1 MAVPKKKTAKSY
13 SKTRYT
19 HYVKSQQKK
28 ILDRTHVVYDKETGE
43 ARLSH
48 CVNKET
54 GRYKGRLVID
64 KGAGDQPTETTRIQA

>member
-19 HYVKSQQKK
+19 TWKKLQQKK
-28 ILDRTHVVYDKETGE
+28 LLDRTKIVKDKETGE

-48 CVNKET
+48 CANPET
-54 GRYKGRLVID
+54 GRFKGRVVVN
-64 KGAGDQPTETTRIQA
+64 KSKKTTETTRIQA